1 MLNVIAII
9 IIAVAIAVGLWERRY
24 THRLETESLSSASPW
39 RTMAILFAFEALGVG
54 ASIYIT
60 RSLVRPDQ
68 NPILLSLIVA
78 CANFA
83 GIYSARVK
91 TDPVTPVEIFQYF
104 KDGLL
109 WPTAL
114 PTLAATLSQTPG
126 GGAGQG

>member
-1 MLNVIAII
+1 MLIIIAII
-9 IIAVAIAVGLWERRY
+9 IVVVAITLGVWERRY
-24 THRLETESLSSASPW
+24 TRRLETESLSSNSPW
-39 RTMAILFAFEALGVG
+39 TTATILFVFEALGVG
-54 ASIYIT
+54 ASLYIT

-68 NPILLSLIVA
+68 NPFILSLIVA

-91 TDPVTPVEIFQYF
+91 TDPVTPVEVFQYF

-114 PTLAATLSQTPG
+114 PTLAATLSQNPA

>member
-1 MLNVIAII
+1 MLT
-9 IIAVAIAVGLWERRY
+9 IIAMIIVVVAISLGLWERRY
-24 THRLETESLSSASPW
+24 TRRLETESLASSSPW
-39 RTMAILFAFEALGVG
+39 GIAAILFVFEALGVG
-54 ASIYIT
+54 ASLYIT

-68 NPILLSLIVA
+68 NPLVLSLIVA

-126 GGAGQG
+126 GGVGQG